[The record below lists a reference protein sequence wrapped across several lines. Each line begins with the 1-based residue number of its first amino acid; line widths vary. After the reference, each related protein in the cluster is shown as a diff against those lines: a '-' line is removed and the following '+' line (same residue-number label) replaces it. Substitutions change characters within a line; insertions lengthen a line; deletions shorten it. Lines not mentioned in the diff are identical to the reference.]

1 MKIYK
6 VKNYDEMSKK
16 AAAILAAQVVMNPRS
31 VLGLVTGSTPVGTY
45 EYL

>member
-31 VLGLVTGSTPVGTY
+31 VQGLVIGSTPVGTY

>member
-31 VLGLVTGSTPVGTY
+31 VLGLVMGSTPVGTY